1 MERDD
6 DVPRN
11 DDGMSRNDDEVA
23 DTVDD
28 RSNSVS
34 ADAFVAD
41 DEFDSKRE
49 RNVSFISASLVIK
62 SS

>member
-11 DDGMSRNDDEVA
+11 DDGISRNGDEVA

-28 RSNSVS
+28 RLNGVS
-34 ADAFVAD
+34 TDAFVVD
-41 DEFDSKRE
+41 DALDSKRE